1 MARSENIPR
10 SPAPGLASPV
20 PLFLLLQRNSRPF
33 FSSPH
38 QSGELPVPSD
48 KTPGDR
54 GPAHPHAASTP
65 TRTPPARPAHS
76 TLRSGPARP
85 LFAAPAVAAGAT
97 GHHWSWLRCKEARV
111 FAAPSP
117 PSDSASP
124 SRTSRATWLEGW
136 PSPLRYRPDPSST
149 SPGAREASQ
158 DGFSVRMDPAS
169 GWIRDRIQGNT
180 MCSFPGNAMCVL
192 AMIPYCQ
199 WELVISLVFL
209 VNDFLIDMFGDIK
222 MWAFRGHF
230 EGYGKF
236 LHGYLSGW
244 FQSSFED
251 FNISQQ
257 EECCVWYYS

>member
-1 MARSENIPR
+1 MAKSENIPR
-10 SPAPGLASPV
+10 SPAPGFASPV
-20 PLFLLLQRNSRPF
+20 PLLLLLQRNSRPF
-33 FSSPH
+33 FSSPP
-38 QSGELPVPSD
+38 QSGELPGPSD

-54 GPAHPHAASTP
+54 GPTHPRAASAP
-65 TRTPPARPAHS
+65 ARTPPARPAHS

-111 FAAPSP
+111 SAAPSP

-124 SRTSRATWLEGW
+124 SRTSRAKWLEGW

-169 GWIRDRIQGNT
+169 GWIRDRIQG
-180 MCSFPGNAMCVL
+180 
-192 AMIPYCQ
+192 Q
-199 WELVISLVFL
+199 

-222 MWAFRGHF
+222 MWAFRGYF

-236 LHGYLSGW
+236 LHGYLSGAE
-244 FQSSFED
+244 FALVRIDQSLLD
-251 FNISQQ
+251 N
-257 EECCVWYYS
+257 EELVREVSDCKKIGEAFSSGYLIAWPSAFIREKDN